1 MTFCSRSLVFVLACS
16 TIAPRSAA
24 AQTAPDQF
32 VVQEHRLTVAPH
44 GGWVELVVRALPG
57 PTPPRAGLVQTLSV
71 TPESSGF
78 RALIH
83 PDTLADFLDSAEARI
98 RRARELSYARF
109 DGATMGALPTLLLRL
124 ESTSAAFGPPAEL
137 RVQGCSSTGIW
148 SYVDTTVERQIVR
161 SLRQA
166 IDSARTVRRGGS
178 PLADPGIACPARP
191 LAGSVVVPTLTRSA
205 VGRHE
210 PEDFTVEV
218 TVDGTGNVAAI
229 RRRTPARG
237 FAALDVAIRGWRFQP
252 ATGPDGLPRASTV
265 ALRVHYRTI
274 DPLVDLDSVTSL
286 RVSAA
291 AAGASFVVIGHVI
304 DEQHARSVTADG
316 VTLYVDDGGTR
327 LGTPIVIALA
337 AGTRVEQLVPVLE
350 QLRQQ
355 RRVITYDLRG
365 HGRSSA
371 ARDYSLEA
379 HVRDLAAVLDRLH
392 LERVVLAGAGVGGV
406 AALEV
411 ARRQPERV
419 SGVALLGP
427 AGDYALEDA
436 PRVSVTDSIARELAT
451 VGRASAL
458 RRFFAPADSLALEWV
473 VRDLRTTR
481 RSALI
486 GTLQAAAHYDFSQ
499 ALVDYPGPKL
509 ILLPGLA
516 PGGVLRQPFATA
528 HDDVARLSYPSGR
541 WLYLANA
548 LSVGRQLEAFAYF
561 AEWTAR

>member
-1 MTFCSRSLVFVLACS
+1 MKICSRSLTFALACG
-16 TIAPRSAA
+16 TMVPLAVA

-32 VVQEHRLTVAPH
+32 VVQEHRLTVAPR
-44 GGWVELVVRALPG
+44 GGWIELAVRALPG
-57 PTPPRAGLVQTLSV
+57 PVPRRAGLVQTFSV

-83 PDTLADFLDSAEARI
+83 PDTLAWFLDNAQARMTHA
-98 RRARELSYARF
+98 RALSPPLS
-109 DGATMGALPTLLLRL
+109 DGATMGALPTFLLRL
-124 ESTSAAFGPPAEL
+124 ESTPPPFGPAAEL

-148 SYVDTTVERQIVR
+148 SYVDTTVEQAFVR
-161 SLRQA
+161 SLRRA
-166 IDSARTVRRGGS
+166 IDSARLVRRGGS

-191 LAGSVVVPTLTRSA
+191 LAGGVVVPTLARSE
-205 VGRHE
+205 VGRRE
-210 PEDFTVEV
+210 PKDITVEV
-218 TVDGTGNVAAI
+218 TVDSTGKVAAI
-229 RRRTPARG
+229 RRRTRSRG
-237 FAALDVAIRGWRFQP
+237 FAALDSAIRGWRFQP
-252 ATGPDGLPRASTV
+252 ATGPDGVPRASTV
-265 ALRVHYRTI
+265 AFLVRYRTT
-274 DPLVDLDSVTSL
+274 DPLIDLDSMTSL

-291 AAGASFVVIGHVI
+291 AEAAAFVVIGHVI
-304 DEQHARSVTADG
+304 EERHVRSVTAGG
-316 VTLYVDDGGTR
+316 VTLHVDDGGTR

-337 AGTRVEQLVPVLE
+337 GGSRMEQVAPVLE
-350 QLRQQ
+350 RLRQQ

-379 HVRDLAAVLDRLH
+379 HVRDMVAVLDRLH
-392 LERVVLAGAGVGGV
+392 LDKVVLAGAGVGGV

-411 ARRQPERV
+411 ARRRPDRV
-419 SGVALLGP
+419 AGVALLGP

-481 RSALI
+481 RPALI
-486 GTLQAAAHYDFSQ
+486 GAMQAAAHYDFSQ

-528 HDDVARLSYPSGR
+528 HDDITRLSYANGR
-541 WLYLANA
+541 WLFLANA
-548 LSVGRQLEAFAYF
+548 PEVSRQLEAFAYF